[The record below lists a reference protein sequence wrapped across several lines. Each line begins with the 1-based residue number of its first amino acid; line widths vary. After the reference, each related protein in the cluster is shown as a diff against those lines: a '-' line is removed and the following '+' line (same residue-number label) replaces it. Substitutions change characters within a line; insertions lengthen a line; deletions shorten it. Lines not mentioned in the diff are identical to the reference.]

1 MMTIRQAFEQFL
13 QSLELTES
21 ESAEAIRQHTFLRE
35 GLQEQLDVAQNF
47 LSGSY
52 ARNTAI
58 RPLNDIDVFLV
69 LVPTATL
76 NRSSTPEE
84 VLEAVRDAL
93 EATYPGKAPTIQSR
107 SVNIEFSGTGIAYDV
122 VPAFLDPDDDEVY
135 WIPDCDRPGW
145 IKTNPRIHRELSVTA
160 NEAAGK
166 KLKPLVKA
174 VKHANNLHGKSA
186 RSFHLEVL
194 AWSILT
200 SAPEDYITGLERLI
214 LGLREQILKPCPDP
228 AGLGPDIR
236 PGPEKLQG
244 ARAWLDDMAKVTEA
258 REAAANG
265 RLGEAHGI
273 MRELFGDRWPEK
285 GEPRKGGRAGA
296 VAIGGAVDDSRSR
309 FG

>member
-1 MMTIRQAFEQFL
+1 MMTMRQAFEQFL
-13 QSLELTES
+13 QSLELSEN
-21 ESAEAIRQHTFLRE
+21 ESADASRQHTYLRE
-35 GLQEQLDVAQNF
+35 ELKVQLDVAQNF

-52 ARNTAI
+52 ARKTAV

-69 LVPTATL
+69 LVPTETL
-76 NRSSTPEE
+76 NRESTPEE
-84 VLEAVRDAL
+84 VLAAVQGAL

-135 WIPDCDRPGW
+135 WIPDCDQPGW
-145 IKTNPRIHRELSVTA
+145 IKTNPRIHRELSVAA

-174 VKHANNLHGKSA
+174 VKHANNLHGKKA

-194 AWSILT
+194 TWSILT
-200 SAPEDYITGLERLI
+200 SAPEDYIAGLERLL
-214 LGLREQILKPCPDP
+214 LGLREQIMNACPDP

-236 PGPEKLQG
+236 PGSDKLQG

-258 REAAANG
+258 RQAALDG

-285 GEPRKGGRAGA
+285 GEPRKRGKVGA
-296 VAIGGAVDDSRSR
+296 VASGGAVDDSRSR